1 MTPLSTASADIANDR
16 PAIFFIAP
24 CYAFERQRT
33 MLRGY
38 DTIALSASQQVLDR
52 LIDRR
57 AAFVFVDARLEE
69 WQSLILGCKNNPATR
84 RVPLCLVSDDR
95 RARMDAVACGAEFA
109 LRWAELDAR
118 ITELVAEF
126 ARVPD
131 PATLAQ
137 LDCECRGELPA
148 LAEQGLQAFN
158 RGEFYQQHDL
168 FEAQWVETV
177 GPVRDLY
184 RAILQVGVAYYQIER
199 GNYRGALKMLQRS
212 VQWLHLLP
220 DVCQGI
226 DVAQLRRDSYRVRAE
241 LQRLGPGRLAE
252 LDRGLLK
259 GLRRRPPQD
268 SST

>member
-1 MTPLSTASADIANDR
+1 MTPISQASADISHAP

-24 CYAFERQRT
+24 DNAFEQQQAL
-33 MLRGY
+33 LRGY
-38 DTIALSASQQVLDR
+38 DNIALAAAQQVLDS

-57 AAFVFVDARLEE
+57 AAFVFVDARLAA
-69 WQSLILGCKNNPATR
+69 WQSLILACKNNPATR
-84 RVPLCLVSDDR
+84 RVPFCMVSDDG
-95 RARMDAVACGAEFA
+95 RARTEAIACGAEFA

-118 ITELVAEF
+118 ITDLVADF

-131 PATLAQ
+131 PAMLAQ
-137 LDCECRGELPA
+137 LDCKCRGDLPA

-158 RGEFYQQHDL
+158 RGEFYHQHDL
-168 FEAQWVETV
+168 FEALWVETA

-212 VQWLHLLP
+212 VQWLYLLP

-259 GLRRRPPQD
+259 GLRRRPSQA